1 MAAYF
6 IAQISIHDPDGYQAY
21 LEGFM
26 PIFDRHGGR
35 LLTVSSKPVEIIEGN
50 WAEDGIVLME
60 FPDMAAARAW
70 KDDPDYIEL
79 AKIRQKTATA
89 NLVLV
94 EGL

>member
-6 IAQISIHDPDGYQAY
+6 IAQITIHDPDGYQGY

-35 LLTVSSKPVEIIEGN
+35 LLTVSSKPVEVIEGT
-50 WAEDGIVLME
+50 WPEDGIVLME
-60 FPDMAAARAW
+60 FPSLEAAKAW
-70 KDDPDYIEL
+70 KDDPDYVEL
-79 AKIRQKTATA
+79 AKIRHKTATA
-89 NLVLV
+89 NMVLV